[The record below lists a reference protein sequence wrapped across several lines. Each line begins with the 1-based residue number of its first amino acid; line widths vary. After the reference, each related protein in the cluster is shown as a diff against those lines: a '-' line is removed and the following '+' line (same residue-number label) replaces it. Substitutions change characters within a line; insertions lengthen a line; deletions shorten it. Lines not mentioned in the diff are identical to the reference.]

1 MTPSDAPQH
10 LLPLS
15 PLDLHVL
22 MVLAGKDL
30 YGYAIM
36 KAVEEESAGALAPEI
51 GSLYRVLARLQGTG
65 LVREAD
71 APGTVPETH
80 RGRPRKYYGI
90 TPLGLRVLRAETERL
105 SRVVDRARTLLPDG
119 GRP

>member
-1 MTPSDAPQH
+1 MASNELPAH

-22 MVLAGKDL
+22 VVLASEDL

-36 KAVEEESAGALAPEI
+36 KAVEEESGGALSPEI

-65 LVREAD
+65 LVREAESPD
-71 APGTVPETH
+71 TAPETH
-80 RGRPRKYYGI
+80 RGRPRRYYGI
-90 TPLGLRVLRAETERL
+90 TPLGR
-105 SRVVDRARTLLPDG
+105 RVVAAEAKRLGRILEHVRTLIPDS